1 MNFSIIPAIDI
12 IEGKCVR
19 LSQGDYSKK
28 TIYDENPK
36 SVAKNFADHGFKLIH
51 VIDLDGAKV
60 GEPKNLK
67 VVEEIASLGI
77 KVELGGGLRQ
87 KEHFH
92 SAINAGAENLILG
105 TKLLG
110 SGSEILEW
118 VKLFP
123 NCFIAGIDAKKG
135 MVATDGWE
143 KTSSVDAKELIKR
156 IGEFGFERV
165 IYTDIKKDGMLNG
178 PNIEELESFAKC
190 SAIPITASGGI
201 SCLDDIKK
209 IKTLSHLNVN
219 GVIVGKAI
227 YEGVISIYELSR
239 C

>member
-1 MNFSIIPAIDI
+1 MKFSIIPAIDI

-36 SVAKNFADHGFKLIH
+36 SVAKNFADHGFNLIH

-67 VVEEIASLGI
+67 VVEEIASLGTI
-77 KVELGGGLRQ
+77 VELGGGLRE
-87 KEHFH
+87 KEHFR
-92 SAINAGAENLILG
+92 SENLILG

-110 SGSEILEW
+110 SESKMLEW

-143 KTSSVDAKELIKR
+143 KTSSIDAKELIKR
-156 IGEFGFERV
+156 IGDFGFERV

-190 SAIPITASGGI
+190 STIPITASGGI

-209 IKTLSHLNVN
+209 IKSLSHLNVN

>member
-1 MNFSIIPAIDI
+1 MSFRIIPAIDI
-12 IEGKCVR
+12 IDGKCVR

-36 SVAKNFADHGFKLIH
+36 SVAENFVDHGFKLVH

-60 GEPKNLK
+60 GEPINLK
-67 VVEEIASLGI
+67 VVEDIASLGI
-77 KVELGGGLRQ
+77 KVELGGGLRG
-87 KEHFH
+87 KEHFY
-92 SAINAGAENLILG
+92 SALNAGAESLILG

-110 SGSEILEW
+110 LESKMLEW

-143 KTSSVDAKELIKR
+143 KTSSVDAKELVKR
-156 IGEFGFERV
+156 ICKLGFKRV

-178 PNIEELESFAKC
+178 PNIKELESFAKC
-190 SAIPITASGGI
+190 ATIPIIASGGI
-201 SCLDDIKK
+201 SSLADIKK
-209 IKTLSHLNVN
+209 IKSLSHLNVN
-219 GVIVGKAI
+219 GAIVGKAI
-227 YEGVISIYELSR
+227 YEGIISIYELSR